1 MGLNKTRNFNI
12 REKILAGIFI
22 MALAVS
28 VVSVVQ
34 PKAHAAALTNLW
46 AVETNM
52 DASGAGQ
59 LWVAF
64 KAGTTALPGT
74 ISINM
79 TNATVAATNA
89 NLGTATTNCTST
101 FSFLP
106 SVVILPGT
114 LTATGSGG
122 TISLTG
128 GTSLTSGT
136 NYCVEFAGAA
146 AITNTATAGVYGYTI
161 SDTSDT
167 GTEYYPVLTSG
178 TNNTIAVS
186 ATVPQSF
193 SLSLGTNTDALG
205 TLASGSVTTSPGVI
219 ATVSTNAVAGLGVWA
234 YDTNTGLHST
244 NATYTIAS
252 TSPLSGSLQTLTVG
266 TEGYVTNA
274 AYQGGSATGTAPTT
288 TVPFTGVAGKGD
300 GLNATPA
307 EIASGAGAESGAQ
320 IKITESAAISSL
332 TKPATDYGD
341 SVTVVGAGSF

>member
-1 MGLNKTRNFNI
+1 
-12 REKILAGIFI
+12 
-22 MALAVS
+22 
-28 VVSVVQ
+28 
-34 PKAHAAALTNLW
+34 
-46 AVETNM
+46 
-52 DASGAGQ
+52 
-59 LWVAF
+59 
-64 KAGTTALPGT
+64 
-74 ISINM
+74 
-79 TNATVAATNA
+79 
-89 NLGTATTNCTST
+89 
-101 FSFLP
+101 
-106 SVVILPGT
+106 
-114 LTATGSGG
+114 
-122 TISLTG
+122 
-128 GTSLTSGT
+128 
-136 NYCVEFAGAA
+136 
-146 AITNTATAGVYGYTI
+146 
-161 SDTSDT
+161 
-167 GTEYYPVLTSG
+167 
-178 TNNTIAVS
+178 
-186 ATVPQSF
+186 
-193 SLSLGTNTDALG
+193 
-205 TLASGSVTTSPGVI
+205 VTTSPGVI